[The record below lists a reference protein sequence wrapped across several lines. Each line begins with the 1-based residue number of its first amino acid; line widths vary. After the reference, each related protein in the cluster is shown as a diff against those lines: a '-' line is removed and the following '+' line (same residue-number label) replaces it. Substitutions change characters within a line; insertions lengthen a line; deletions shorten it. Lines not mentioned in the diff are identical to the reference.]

1 MNARSI
7 SQGWQQYSSMING
20 ALLVLGFAATLMSFG
35 SYKTDLEQ
43 SIATNNKEIEAIKA
57 KQDGLWSQH
66 TDLHKERLAEVKAN
80 EASTNERFRISE
92 QRANEVDRKIDNLTY
107 RVTVAEQSTA
117 NITSSIRELQ
127 GLVNKTAGDLQVVRE
142 ILQRME
148 ARVKKTSADPSPMY
162 GCADNEVW
170 VSHAGIYH
178 TPDSPWRTR
187 LHPVKCYETAEAAEK
202 DGFRP
207 PKSLKVPGRSLA
219 VAQ

>member
-20 ALLVLGFAATLMSFG
+20 VLLVIGFAATFITVG
-35 SYKTDLEQ
+35 SYKTDLEKTL
-43 SIATNNKEIEAIKA
+43 SANTKDIAALEARQA
-57 KQDGLWSQH
+57 DLWLKH
-66 TDLHKERLAEVKAN
+66 AELHKERLAEVKAN
-80 EASTNERFRISE
+80 DASTNERFRISE

-162 GCADNEVW
+162 GCLDSEVW

-207 PKSLKVPGRSLA
+207 PKSLKMPGRSIA